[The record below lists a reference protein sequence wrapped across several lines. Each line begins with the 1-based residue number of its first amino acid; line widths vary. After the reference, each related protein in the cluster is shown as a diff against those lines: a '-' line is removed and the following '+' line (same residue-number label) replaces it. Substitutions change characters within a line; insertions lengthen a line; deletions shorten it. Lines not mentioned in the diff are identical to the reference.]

1 MNKRAFYQNTAVMTA
16 TSLLLRLLGIVF
28 RIFISNRVGAE
39 GMGLYQLVFSVYIL
53 GATFATGG
61 LVTAVTCLVAQR
73 LTCSD
78 SRGVRRLMR
87 ISILLCIGVGGVS
100 ALLLYV
106 GAPLIGGWM
115 GDFRAVP
122 AIAISGIALP
132 FIGVSACI
140 KGYFMARR
148 KAWPPC
154 LSQIVEQSV
163 RIGGILW
170 MLSTY
175 WDGSLAGACVIII
188 VGDALSE
195 TVACVYLF
203 FAYRRDRKQLP
214 QSTHTTSQRAL
225 KPLLNIALPLT
236 AGRYLTTV
244 LRTVENFL
252 VPACLTLYTHSKALS
267 LAQFGAVKG
276 MALPLIFFPSALLMT
291 LSGLLIPELSD
302 AHALGHR
309 RQVTRLT
316 ERTLHV
322 TLLGSILV
330 GGLFTVLGRPLGDLL
345 YHDSLVGMLL
355 QILGPL
361 TPVMYLDS
369 VVSGMLKGLNQQVHS
384 LWFAVADSV
393 VRIGLIYL
401 LLPHFGLTGFLYV
414 MLVSNLLTATLST
427 SRLLAVSRTPMN
439 WGRWVIRPAF
449 AAVVAGGCAWLFR
462 QLFPTLL
469 GLPSVLPHGIVFV
482 TIYCL
487 LITLLGC
494 FTRTDW
500 QDLTAKKTAVG

>member
-1 MNKRAFYQNTAVMTA
+1 MMTA
-16 TSLLLRLLGIVF
+16 TSLLLRLFGIVF

-61 LVTAVTCLVAQR
+61 LITAVTCLVAQR
-73 LTCSD
+73 LTAQD

-87 ISILLCIGVGGVS
+87 LSMLLCLGVGGIS

-106 GAPLIGGWM
+106 GAPFIGGWM
-115 GDFRAVP
+115 GDTRAVP
-122 AIAISGIALP
+122 AIAISGVALS
-132 FIGVSACI
+132 FIGISACI
-140 KGYFMARR
+140 KGYFIARR

-154 LSQIVEQSV
+154 LSQIVEQTV
-163 RIGGILW
+163 RIGSILW
-170 MLSTY
+170 MLSTH
-175 WDGSLAGACVIII
+175 WDGSLAAACVIII

-195 TVACVYLF
+195 TVACVYLYL
-203 FAYRRDRKQLP
+203 AYRSDGKHLP
-214 QSTHTTSQRAL
+214 QSNHTHPQKAL
-225 KPLLNIALPLT
+225 KPLLQIALPLT
-236 AGRYLTTV
+236 AGRYLTTI

-252 VPACLTLYTHSKALS
+252 VPVCLTLYTYSEALS

-302 AHALGHR
+302 AHALGQQ
-309 RQVTRLT
+309 RQVARLV

-330 GGLFTVLGRPLGDLL
+330 GGIFTALGRQLGNLL
-345 YHDSLVGMLL
+345 YHDPLVGILL

-384 LWFAVADSV
+384 LWYAVTDSA

-401 LLPHFGLTGFLYV
+401 LLPRFGLTGFLYV

-439 WGRWVIRPAF
+439 WGRWVIRPTF
-449 AAVVAGGCAWLFR
+449 AAAVAGCCVWILNR
-462 QLFPTLL
+462 LIPTLSEISTVL
-469 GLPSVLPHGIVFV
+469 LQSVAFCAV
-482 TIYCL
+482 YCL
-487 LITLLGC
+487 LLPLIGC
-494 FTRTDW
+494 FTRADW
-500 QDLTAKKTAVG
+500 QDLTAKKTAVD